1 VWRWS
6 RRMFFSQVIRQEALR
21 PSRNWTFEVTWNH
34 RDNDLNMVTPGTYK
48 VTGSLAVQ
56 PLMESEPV
64 TFEIK

>member
-1 VWRWS
+1 
-6 RRMFFSQVIRQEALR
+6 
-21 PSRNWTFEVTWNH
+21 
-34 RDNDLNMVTPGTYK
+34 MVTPGKYK